1 MKRSAQVAFL
11 LTLLSSSFSQAQPT
25 TAPGP
30 TGRTESEP
38 ASSTSTGEP
47 SEAQPNSFVSD
58 SAGPSD
64 SLASSPTE
72 TPETLDVNDPMLAPV
87 PPPDRI
93 IKNWREALQ
102 MVKSQASDYILAQ
115 ANIEAALGRSRMAL
129 SGALPQLT
137 GTATYQYHLLTS
149 EVERGTNPLTGEPII
164 QTIPNPREAL
174 NLGGSLRVPL
184 LAARTWYDYATSRRT
199 VEQAEITRDD
209 AQRQIVAGLAEAM
222 VTVVTNERL
231 SEVTR
236 VNLAA
241 ALSTLDLNHRRARL
255 GAGSAVD
262 VLRSRQEVALSR
274 AQVVSADEALRQ
286 SREALGQALG
296 LSEAV
301 GLTPE
306 IKLDQLRADARS
318 TCEPNS
324 DPLDRA
330 DVRAAAAGAA
340 IAQRN
345 VRSILFDHL
354 PTIDFVSN
362 INHTT
367 NASIAF
373 VPTTWTIGAA
383 LTWRLYDGGL
393 RYGEKRLNQALLTQA
408 EENTRRAE
416 RLARI
421 QAMQATRG
429 VSVAQASLEI
439 AEESQKI
446 SRDNA
451 KLAKAKFINGS
462 GTSFDMVDTQST
474 ARQAQLDV
482 TVKEF
487 ELLRAEIIAF
497 LALASCDL

>member
-1 MKRSAQVAFL
+1 MTRSAQVAFL
-11 LTLLSSSFSQAQPT
+11 LTLISPSFSEAEQAAAPLAPEAPT
-25 TAPGP
+25 TGTA
-30 TGRTESEP
+30 TP
-38 ASSTSTGEP
+38 ATSAERG
-47 SEAQPNSFVSD
+47 
-58 SAGPSD
+58 SATTDPAGQRYGTLSKT
-64 SLASSPTE
+64 AE
-72 TPETLDVNDPMLAPV
+72 PETFEINDPMLAPV

-93 IKNWREALQ
+93 IQDWRDALE
-102 MVKSQASDYILAQ
+102 MVKNQSSDYLLAQ

-129 SGALPQLT
+129 AGALPQLT
-137 GTATYQYHLLTS
+137 GTATYGYHLLTS
-149 EVERGTNPLTGEPII
+149 EVERGTNPLTGEPIV

-174 NLGGSLRVPL
+174 NLGGSLRIPI
-184 LAARTWYDYATSRRT
+184 LAARTWYDYATSRRS

-209 AQRQIVAGLAEAM
+209 AQRLIVAGLAESM

-231 SEVTR
+231 AEVTR

-241 ALSTLDLNHRRARL
+241 ALSTLGLNQRREQL

-262 VLRSRQEVALSR
+262 VLRSRQEVAQSR
-274 AQVVSADEALRQ
+274 AQVVSSDEALRQ

-306 IKLDQLRADARS
+306 IKLDQLRADARA
-318 TCEPNS
+318 TCKENT

-340 IAQRN
+340 IAERN
-345 VRSILFDHL
+345 VRSVLFDHI

-393 RYGEKRLNQALLTQA
+393 RYGEKRLNRALLTQA
-408 EENTRRAE
+408 QENTRQAE

-421 QAMQATRG
+421 QAVQATRG
-429 VSVAQASLEI
+429 VSVAQASLSI

-446 SRDNA
+446 ALDNA
-451 KLAKAKFINGS
+451 QLAKAKFINGS